1 MLSPFI
7 PRGRNRSGNRAPSRS
22 RSGSGN
28 RSNESGITLALVT
41 VALFS
46 ILGMAALSID
56 IGTLYQAKAEA
67 QRAADAAALS
77 AARVI
82 SLSGITADPTS
93 GPGDGSWNSICG
105 GSSSTA
111 TQTAIL
117 VAEQSTVGGQAVPAS
132 GVTVTYGAGP
142 SGGANSSCTGAGTDF
157 AINPIVNVTVQ
168 RTNLPIFFARVFSL
182 LPNVNYSGSSVS
194 ATASAE
200 GYNPSDSGHGSNV
213 GAPVQPRCVKPWI
226 IPNTQNGTNT
236 RFVHRMSGGNEGPG
250 VQPYE
255 TGAYV
260 GRQFL
265 LQADCSTGGTGSGCV
280 VLTTHNPPTWSLGP
294 FPAVG
299 TIWYVPANVTGTPLA
314 VPSCSAYTGS
324 SASNTFQTA
333 ISGCDQTTVYACG
346 YPGNSA
352 HGITQA
358 NLSEN
363 PSGASGDTAAAT
375 ECLINQTGTANSQDT
390 LVASSFPFQIQAGS
404 SNPLVT
410 AAIGVTAGDNITASD
425 SIVTIPIAEYNA
437 TGLPT
442 GGGTV
447 SVSIVGFLQ
456 AFVNNVDSS
465 GNVNITIL
473 NVVGCGYDASG
484 TPVYG
489 TSPVPIRLITPP

>member
-1 MLSPFI
+1 MLRPFI
-7 PRGRNRSGNRAPSRS
+7 KRARSRPGNRFRNP
-22 RSGSGN
+22 
-28 RSNESGITLALVT
+28 SNESGITLALVT
-41 VALFS
+41 VALFT

-93 GPGDGSWNSICG
+93 GPGDGSWNDICG
-105 GSSSTA
+105 ANGTA

-117 VAEQSTVGGQAVPAS
+117 MAQQSTIGGQAVAAS

-213 GAPVQPRCVKPWI
+213 GTPVQPRCVKPWI
-226 IPNTQNGTNT
+226 IPNTQTGSSPP
-236 RFVHRMSGGNEGPG
+236 RFVHRTSGASFGPG

-255 TGAYV
+255 PSAYV
-260 GRQFL
+260 GQSFS
-265 LQADCSTGGTGSGCV
+265 LQADCGSGPGCV
-280 VLTTHNPPTWSLGP
+280 PARNPPTWSLGP
-294 FPAVG
+294 YPATG
-299 TIWYVPANVTGTPLA
+299 SIDYVPANVTGTPLA
-314 VPSCSAYTGS
+314 VPLCSAYTGY
-324 SASNTFQTA
+324 SASNTYQTA
-333 ISGCDQTTVYACG
+333 ISGCDQSTVYACG
-346 YPGNSA
+346 YPGGSA
-352 HGITQA
+352 QGITEA
-358 NLSEN
+358 NLGEY
-363 PSGASGDTAAAT
+363 PGGGIGDTAAAT
-375 ECLINQTGTANSQDT
+375 ECLINQTGAVNAQDQ
-390 LVASSFPFQIQAGS
+390 LVISPFPYQIQAGS

-410 AAIGVTAGDNITASD
+410 AGITQKVPVVAGDNITSST
-425 SIVTIPIAEYNA
+425 SIVTIPIAEFN
-437 TGLPT
+437 GNKLPT
-442 GGGTV
+442 TGVGTA

-456 AFVNNVDSS
+456 AFVNNVDTTS

-473 NVVGCGYDASG
+473 NVAGCGYAASG